1 MLLLG
6 VTQRVT
12 RCARGILQKGAKTK
26 GIANLQPSTD
36 MVVFVCSVA
45 FNVFLFVVANRS
57 VLQVCPKPIIL
68 VEKLHPF
75 LAVAKT
81 FSRRENLF
89 SRTTECA
96 LLPLRVE

>member
-1 MLLLG
+1 MKRG
-6 VTQRVT
+6 VFNSVSHRKNTSKCNCTDFLVQDLCPTVFSL
-12 RCARGILQKGAKTK
+12 RCFG
-26 GIANLQPSTD
+26 
-36 MVVFVCSVA
+36 SVA